1 MFTGLI
7 SDIGTLIKINKDRIF
22 SARISCNYDFDN
34 TSEGASIC
42 HDGVCLTIFDKIKE
56 KNGFS
61 YKVEISD
68 ETLSKTNIL
77 NPTNPWNVGKNINL
91 EKSLK
96 IGEELGGHIVT
107 GHIDGVAQLINIKK
121 IDKSQKLTFKLP
133 NELQK
138 FVAVKGSI
146 AINGTSLTVNG
157 IDKNQFT
164 VNIIPHTQKVT
175 TWSEIKKNDLFNIEI
190 DLLARYIERLQA
202 TRN

>member
-7 SDIGTLIKINKDRIF
+7 SDIGTLIKVNKDKIF

-61 YKVEISD
+61 YKVEVSD

>member
-7 SDIGTLIKINKDRIF
+7 SDVGTLIKINKDKIF

-77 NPTNPWNVGKNINL
+77 NSTNPWNVGKNINL

-107 GHIDGVAQLINIKK
+107 GHIDGVAQLINIQK

>member
-7 SDIGTLIKINKDRIF
+7 SDIGTLIKVNKDKIF

-107 GHIDGVAQLINIKK
+107 GHIDGVAQLINIQK

>member
-7 SDIGTLIKINKDRIF
+7 SDIGTLIKVNKDKIF

-77 NPTNPWNVGKNINL
+77 NSTNPWNVGKNINL

-107 GHIDGVAQLINIKK
+107 GHIDGVAQLINIQK

>member
-7 SDIGTLIKINKDRIF
+7 SDIGTLIKVNKDKIF

-77 NPTNPWNVGKNINL
+77 NPINPWNVGKNINL

>member
-7 SDIGTLIKINKDRIF
+7 SDIGTLIKVNKDKIF

-77 NPTNPWNVGKNINL
+77 NPTNPWNVGKKINL

-121 IDKSQKLTFKLP
+121 IDKSEKLTFKLP

-138 FVAVKGSI
+138 FIAVKGSI
-146 AINGTSLTVNG
+146 V
-157 IDKNQFT
+157 
-164 VNIIPHTQKVT
+164 
-175 TWSEIKKNDLFNIEI
+175 
-190 DLLARYIERLQA
+190 
-202 TRN
+202 

>member
-7 SDIGTLIKINKDRIF
+7 SDVGTLIKINKDKIF

-107 GHIDGVAQLINIKK
+107 GHIDGVAQLINIQK

>member
-7 SDIGTLIKINKDRIF
+7 SDIGTLIKINKDKIF

-61 YKVEISD
+61 YKVEVSD

-175 TWSEIKKNDLFNIEI
+175 TWSEIKKNDLFNVEI

>member
-7 SDIGTLIKINKDRIF
+7 SDIGTLIKINKDKIF

>member
-7 SDIGTLIKINKDRIF
+7 SDIGTLIKINKDKIF

-190 DLLARYIERLQA
+190 DLLARYIERLQVI
-202 TRN
+202 RN

>member
-7 SDIGTLIKINKDRIF
+7 SDIGTLIKVNKDKIF

>member
-1 MFTGLI
+1 MSWWSLLDYI
-7 SDIGTLIKINKDRIF
+7 W
-22 SARISCNYDFDN
+22 Y
-34 TSEGASIC
+34 
-42 HDGVCLTIFDKIKE
+42 
-56 KNGFS
+56 
-61 YKVEISD
+61 

-107 GHIDGVAQLINIKK
+107 GHIDGVAQLINIQK

-164 VNIIPHTQKVT
+164 VNIIPHKQKVT

>member
-7 SDIGTLIKINKDRIF
+7 SDIGTLIKVNKDKIF

-107 GHIDGVAQLINIKK
+107 GPIDGVAQLINIQK

-175 TWSEIKKNDLFNIEI
+175 TWSEIKKNDLFNLEI